1 MHLTNKT
8 KQLAAVLSSTVF
20 LCVYIFS
27 TNPQKLA
34 APFLLIPPVAVFAV
48 CLLALRF
55 ILSFFTGISS
65 INTKVITIAL
75 SALPALLMML
85 AAMGQLGLRDVILT
99 VLFISGLSWYF
110 ERKKLEGVLSMQ

>member
-8 KQLAAVLSSTVF
+8 KQLVAVLSSTVF

-34 APFLLIPPVAVFAV
+34 APLLLIPPIAVFVV
-48 CLLALRF
+48 CLLLLRF
-55 ILSFFTGISS
+55 VFGFFTSVS
-65 INTKVITIAL
+65 NINLKVITFAF

-85 AAMGQLGLRDVILT
+85 AAMGQLGLRDVVLT
-99 VLFISGLSWYF
+99 ILFITGLAWYF
-110 ERKKLEGVLSMQ
+110 ERKKQQDTVMQ